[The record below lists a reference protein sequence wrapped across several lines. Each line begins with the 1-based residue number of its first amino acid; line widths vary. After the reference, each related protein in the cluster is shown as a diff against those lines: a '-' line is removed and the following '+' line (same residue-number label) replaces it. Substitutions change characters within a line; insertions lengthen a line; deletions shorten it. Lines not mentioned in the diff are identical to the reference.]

1 MEYVFPPAW
10 PHGDIQEIF
19 PDVFLVTGVMK
30 LKPAFQFDRNMV
42 ILRQDGELVLIN
54 SVRLTEPGLEQLEA
68 LGKVA
73 HVIKLGHF
81 HDRDD
86 AFYVHRY
93 GARFWALPGHTHTPG
108 LRPDVEITAD
118 TQLPLRDARLFQF
131 QTTEKPEGILHL
143 QRHGGILVACDSLQN
158 WASPG
163 PLFNALSRVAM
174 RLMGFI
180 KPANVGPAWRKS
192 MKVRKEDFDR
202 LQKLSYRHVL
212 GAHGTPVKDTAH
224 EQYGATFARLFR

>member
-1 MEYVFPPAW
+1 MEYAFPPAW

-19 PDVFLVTGVMK
+19 PDVFLVAGAMK
-30 LKPAFQFDRNMV
+30 LKPAFQFDRNMI
-42 ILRQDGELVLIN
+42 ILRQDGELVLVN

-73 HVIKLGHF
+73 HVIKLGQF

-93 GARFWALPGHTHTPG
+93 GARLWALPGHTHAPG
-108 LRPDVEITAD
+108 LRPDVEMAAD
-118 TQLPLRDARLFQF
+118 TQLPLRDAGLFVF
-131 QTTEKPEGILHL
+131 QTTEKPEAILHL
-143 QRHGGILVACDSLQN
+143 RRHGGILIACDSLQN
-158 WASPG
+158 WVSPG
-163 PLFNALSRVAM
+163 PLFNQFSRVAM
-174 RLMGFI
+174 RLLGFI
-180 KPANVGPAWRKS
+180 KPANVGPAWRKRT
-192 MKVRKEDFDR
+192 KVRKEDFDR

-224 EQYGATFARLFR
+224 EQYGSTFARLFR